1 MMRVLVTGSRD
12 WEDEWE
18 IRRHMMCFHSWIPAR
33 LVSGACPYGAD
44 RMAEEIAKEY
54 GWEVEQH
61 PADWRQYGKRAGFVR
76 NSFMVGL
83 GADVCLAFILNGSK
97 GATMTADLAEKAGIR
112 TIRIV
117 RQTGAK

>member
-1 MMRVLVTGSRD
+1 
-12 WEDEWE
+12 
-18 IRRHMMCFHSWIPAR
+18 MMCFHSWIPAR
-33 LVSGACPYGAD
+33 LVSGACRSGAD
-44 RMAEEIAKEY
+44 RIAEDIAKEY

-61 PADWRQYGKRAGFVR
+61 PAQWRTVDGRYDKAAGFKR

-112 TIRIV
+112 TIRIE